1 MTRFLNKIKNTI
13 SEVQKKVETQTSL
26 LQKKNG
32 SYKVECAIDE
42 EIVDCAELEAPVDE
56 CGPSHFSHGYSPYGN
71 IPSENRYIGVPAPA
85 VLSNDSW
92 FGDVTYKSQKQLD
105 YMEQEIEIKKQ
116 EEVRKEELR
125 ASGHTVEDENIHQKM
140 YEIATKNWTTVGET
154 QGGSENFH
162 EGPGGWN
169 SGNGMGQF
177 K

>member
-42 EIVDCAELEAPVDE
+42 EKVDCKDFQE
-56 CGPSHFSHGYSPYGN
+56 PY
-71 IPSENRYIGVPAPA
+71 IAVPAPI
-85 VLSNDSW
+85 VLPDDPW
-92 FGDVTYKSQKQLD
+92 FGESIKTEKGIKYEEKIAAESKIKEDQRKK
-105 YMEQEIEIKKQ
+105 EIE
-116 EEVRKEELR
+116 ETNEVREP
-125 ASGHTVEDENIHQKM
+125 DNIHQVM
-140 YEIATKNWTTVGET
+140 YEMATKNWTTVGET
-154 QGGSENFH
+154 QGGSENFQ

-169 SGNGMGQF
+169 SGTGMGQF